1 MEKDSPLYS
10 IIFPEYLPKF
20 PYCLMGIIIEKS
32 KIFHNVIIGILIGED
47 IILSVDNN
55 KESDKN
61 LSRKFFTPFRTGDL
75 NIFNPIKIIDEKNI
89 VIKNNLNLTV
99 FILAEKIGK
108 NIIDFLEIDESE
120 KNLFSIENNLFK
132 YFKDNIDFIEEN
144 LFDLVKGGFFENK
157 IFILSYIKPGKYFY
171 KQNKSERITSESSDQ
186 FSSSN
191 TEKNSTEIN
200 NNYFLMK
207 DYFYNKNIDNFGTHY
222 FYNNDNDFLL
232 SSITIEN
239 YKINS
244 NNYFNYKH
252 IHLNFGS
259 PIFIEYKKKY
269 FLLGLHTMFAEKNK
283 NDMFYNNNQ
292 NLKKNNE
299 SIGII
304 LSKEIYK
311 NIVNTINELKNK
323 NLMKIE
329 QYFIENL
336 FNQYYLIKI
345 FNNNNI
351 LLKGI
356 FNKNMLLNNFLLILH
371 NILNVPS
378 GFISMEIKTK
388 NKFKNFKPKDL
399 FFYNTLGNILNIID
413 DNSVQFNISI
423 SIDVDSC
430 ADNLIK
436 SFKED
441 QKFDIIVKEKNI
453 NKIIKFVVNSLK
465 TFKNKKE
472 NYFIYQILLQNII
485 QKLAL
490 KCKEN
495 NNNIDN
501 IDNNN
506 NNNNNNII

>member
-10 IIFPEYLPKF
+10 IILPEYLPKF

-47 IILSVDNN
+47 IVLSVDSN
-55 KESDKN
+55 KENDKN
-61 LSRKFFTPFRTGDL
+61 FSRKFFTPFRTGDL

-132 YFKDNIDFIEEN
+132 YFKDNIDFFEEN
-144 LFDLVKGGFFENK
+144 LFDLIKGGFFENK
-157 IFILSYIKPGKYFY
+157 IFILSYVKPGKYFCN
-171 KQNKSERITSESSDQ
+171 QNNSERVTSESSNRL
-186 FSSSN
+186 SSSN
-191 TEKNSTEIN
+191 NEKNSIEIN

-207 DYFYNKNIDNFGTHY
+207 EYFYDKKLDNFGNHS

-239 YKINS
+239 YKINV

-259 PIFIEYKKKY
+259 PIFIEYKNK
-269 FLLGLHTMFAEKNK
+269 FCLLGLHTMFAEKNK
-283 NDMFYNNNQ
+283 NEMFYDNNQ
-292 NLKKNNE
+292 NLKKNKE

-304 LSKEIYK
+304 LSKEIYN
-311 NIVNTINELKNK
+311 NIVKTINELKNK
-323 NLMKIE
+323 NLIKIE
-329 QYFIENL
+329 HYFIENL

-345 FNNNNI
+345 LDNNNI
-351 LLKGI
+351 ILKGI
-356 FNKNMLLNNFLLILH
+356 FNKNMLLNNFLLILQK
-371 NILNVPS
+371 ILNVPS

-388 NKFKNFKPKDL
+388 NKSKIYKPKDL
-399 FFYNTLGNILNIID
+399 FFYITLGNILNLID
-413 DNSVQFNISI
+413 DNSVQFNIFI
-423 SIDVDSC
+423 SIDVDNC

-441 QKFDIIVKEKNI
+441 KKFEKIEKEKDINNI
-453 NKIIKFVVNSLK
+453 IIYVINSLK
-465 TFKNKKE
+465 SFKNKKE
-472 NYFIYQILLQNII
+472 NYFIYQILLTNII
-485 QKLAL
+485 NKLVL
-490 KCKEN
+490 NCKDN
-495 NNNIDN
+495 NNNDN
-501 IDNNN
+501 IDNKINY
-506 NNNNNNII
+506 NNNI